1 MKPKNKLFGNS
12 WLRLLSRTF
21 ALSAMFTFAIASY
34 SCKDE
39 TPAKLPTVDV
49 KITSTSTSSISF
61 SITAENAVSVSYAV
75 ATADEIATAEYQ
87 TVNLEDSNTIERT
100 QEGLEEGTQYTVS
113 VYATN
118 SDGKRSETDTETA
131 TTTANASVSIEV
143 LDITSNSVNFKL
155 TPINAVTMAYA
166 VVESTEELETVELT
180 NKVDNGNE
188 QDFTVENLSPNTNYT
203 IIATATTSA
212 GEESARSYEPIKTQI
227 EPVITIDNIQ
237 PEYNQAY
244 VTISTENAV
253 SYSRAYTLKGE
264 AEPDASAYTTTA
276 FTGGDTGTTFAIPQL
291 EPETEYTVYV
301 YATNSNGYSG
311 EPVHEDFTTT
321 EFVDSGFNVT
331 VSNITS
337 TDAEINVT
345 IDKELYDSYY
355 FVTGPREIMCPSGEW
370 AWNWQDYIDMGFSSP
385 MYQQYYDEETI
396 SMRRFSNEFA
406 LFPESI
412 YMAGGIPV
420 NKEGELDFD
429 AEVWQTIELPALVY
443 NESDATVQI
452 QEGAIGYD
460 VASFT
465 IKADDPDIEYL
476 YIYNNQGK
484 VSEGDK
490 SFDEVVE
497 SAVCSFPVNA
507 QTSMDTTI
515 TWLIQD
521 TEYTLVVVPKDSEG
535 KLGQTAYINYKT
547 KSTNDAGDAKGEATL
562 SEINTNDATFDI
574 TLGENAV
581 KMQYLS
587 SPTMY
592 YLTMDGTGFDTTA
605 FKNSL
610 IVNNNNAVTSNGE
623 LKIDGLSAETDYV
636 FGFAP
641 VDAAGV
647 AGEPILIF
655 EKTEGY
661 TPTGDSRASVEISI
675 TDVNFDGYG
684 AWQFSVV
691 CTPNEY
697 VSRYWVQSGDSMF
710 SMTVSQLV
718 EYAQQNIMLPY
729 EGEQIIPGM
738 FVNQN
743 GYVVVVAFDTN
754 DEFAF
759 SKIVNVE
766 ESWTE

>member
-12 WLRLLSRTF
+12 PAGLLSKCAAMTAVAF
-21 ALSAMFTFAIASY
+21 LALGLY
-34 SCKDE
+34 SCKPGEDNAKE
-39 TPAKLPTVDV
+39 ATVALNITGATP
-49 KITSTSTSSISF
+49 SSVSF
-61 SITAENAVSVSYAV
+61 EITAENAASVSYAVAETSQLASAEYETVTLNGQASISRTIDGLKEGTEYTVSAYATNSAGKQCEKVEKSITTSSAPQISIDSIVAGATSVSFKLVPVNAVSVSYEIAES
-75 ATADEIATAEYQ
+75 TAD
-87 TVNLEDSNTIERT
+87 IE
-100 QEGLEEGTQYTVS
+100 
-113 VYATN
+113 
-118 SDGKRSETDTETA
+118 
-131 TTTANASVSIEV
+131 
-143 LDITSNSVNFKL
+143 
-155 TPINAVTMAYA
+155 TM
-166 VVESTEELETVELT
+166 ELT
-180 NKVDNGNE
+180 NKADGTE
-188 QDFTVENLSPNTNYT
+188 QTVTKDGLSENTNYT
-203 IIATATTSA
+203 IIATATNSE
-212 GEESARSYEPIKTQI
+212 GEESARVYEPIKTQI

-237 PEYNQAY
+237 SEYNQAY

-253 SYSRAYTLKGE
+253 SYSKAYTLKGE

-370 AWNWQDYIDMGFSSP
+370 AWNWQNYIDMGFSSP

-460 VASFT
+460 VASFK

-515 TWLIQD
+515 TWLMQD

-547 KSTNDAGDAKGEATL
+547 KSTNEAGDAKGEATL

-729 EGEQIIPGM
+729 EGEQAIPGM